1 MAKKPSTNNKRSKKN
16 MNKKE
21 LLNLSK
27 KRKQNLQHEIIR
39 HKQIISSYE
48 TQIKYLNATIKEI
61 IQDE

>member
-1 MAKKPSTNNKRSKKN
+1 